1 MPVRQSEP
9 RFLEPVLGVVFDL
22 DGTLI
27 VSKHDFY
34 RMRREVIELSRRYGV
49 NPMHLSVE
57 MPMHRILETSREEI
71 RTSGAADT
79 LLLRY
84 EAEFHQRVDAI
95 EMQALDRTAVR
106 PGALDLVRGLAAR
119 DFRIG
124 LLTRSSEAFARAAL
138 VRTGLAGYFPYL
150 RSRSSPGPAK
160 PSPEALWHLLNE
172 MKVPPG
178 RALYVGDHLIDAEC
192 ATSARVR
199 FYAVL
204 PDPGESTAQT
214 MSVDRFLA
222 AGAEAV
228 APDLFELARQLNVAI
243 PPTDPHRT
251 VAVPARRKPGFPAP

>member
-1 MPVRQSEP
+1 MPIREPEP
-9 RFLEPVLGVVFDL
+9 RFLEPLLGVVFDL
-22 DGTLI
+22 DGTLVI
-27 VSKHDFY
+27 SQHDFY
-34 RMRREVIELSRRYGV
+34 RMRRDVIRLSERYGV
-49 NPMHLSVE
+49 NPGHLSAE
-57 MPMHRILETSREEI
+57 MPMHRILETSRDEI

-84 EAEFHQRVDAI
+84 EAEFHKMVDEI
-95 EMQALDRTAVR
+95 EMQALDRTVQR
-106 PGALDLVRGLAAR
+106 PGAQALVAGLAAR

-138 VRTGLAGYFPYL
+138 VRTGLADYFPFL

-160 PSPEALWHLLNE
+160 PSPEALWHLLRE

-204 PDPGESTAQT
+204 PDPAETTMGT

-228 APDLFELARQLNVAI
+228 APDLFELARQLKVAT
-243 PPTDPHRT
+243 PPTDPHR
-251 VAVPARRKPGFPAP
+251 AVVPPRRGPG

>member
-1 MPVRQSEP
+1 MPIREAEP
-9 RFLEPVLGVVFDL
+9 RFLEPLLGVVFDL
-22 DGTLI
+22 DSTLVI
-27 VSKHDFY
+27 SRHDIY
-34 RMRREVIELSRRYGV
+34 RIRREVIQLSQRYGV
-49 NPMHLSVE
+49 NPQHLSVE

-84 EAEFHQRVDAI
+84 EAEFHKKVDEI
-95 EMQALDRTAVR
+95 EMQALDRTVIR
-106 PGALDLVRGLAAR
+106 PGAKELLQALAAR

-138 VRTGLAGYFPYL
+138 VRTGLADYFPFL

-160 PSPEALWHLLNE
+160 PSPEALWALLRE

-178 RALYVGDHLIDAEC
+178 RALFVGDHLIDAEC

-199 FYAVL
+199 FYAVM
-204 PDPGESTAQT
+204 PDPSESTMSR

-228 APDLFELARQLNVAI
+228 APDLVELSRQLQVAV
-243 PPTDPHRT
+243 PSADPHRT
-251 VAVPARRKPGFPAP
+251 VVPPRPRAGFA

>member
-9 RFLEPVLGVVFDL
+9 RFLEPLLGIVFDL
-22 DGTLI
+22 DGTL
-27 VSKHDFY
+27 VLSHHDFQ
-34 RMRREVIELSRRYGV
+34 RMRRDVIQLSERYGV
-49 NPMHLSVE
+49 SPLHLSVE
-57 MPMHRILETSREEI
+57 MPMHRILEIARQEI
-71 RTSGAADT
+71 HDSGAPDT

-84 EAEFHQRVDAI
+84 EAEFHQHVDTI
-95 EMQALDRTAVR
+95 EMQALDRTAPR
-106 PGALDLVRGLAAR
+106 PGAKELVEGLAAR

-138 VRTGLAGYFPYL
+138 VRTGLADFFPFL

-160 PSPEALWHLLNE
+160 PSPEALWHLLKE

-204 PDPGESTAQT
+204 PDPSESATTT
-214 MSVDRFLA
+214 MTVDRFLA

-228 APDLFELARQLNVAI
+228 APDLTELGRQLNVAV
-243 PPTDPHRT
+243 PPNDPHRVT
-251 VAVPARRKPGFPAP
+251 ARPPRLPG